1 MADEF
6 DSWRAMLAGEK
17 VSLQEEMPLLG
28 YYKIRDRRG
37 DAEGLKREWVP
48 CALWR
53 DFRGN
58 IVAEMDGDA
67 VSISAIWPYAARTPI
82 TFEEYTEM
90 HEARK

>member
-17 VSLQEEMPLLG
+17 VSLQGETPLLG
-28 YYKIRDRRG
+28 YYKIRDRHG